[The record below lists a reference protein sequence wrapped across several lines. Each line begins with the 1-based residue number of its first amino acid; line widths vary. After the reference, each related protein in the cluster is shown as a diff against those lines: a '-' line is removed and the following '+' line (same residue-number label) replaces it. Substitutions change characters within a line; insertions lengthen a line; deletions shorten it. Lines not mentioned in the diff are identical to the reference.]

1 MVGSIGPVPPRVRK
15 LQMTDDSIED
25 SVRFPKVPSNLH
37 EHHWHEEE
45 GGGLRVRH
53 DGVLPRQEL

>member
-15 LQMTDDSIED
+15 PQMTNDSIEE
-25 SVRFPKVPSNLH
+25 SIRFPKVSSYLH
-37 EHHWHEEE
+37 EHHWHKEEDS
-45 GGGLRVRH
+45 GFRVRH